1 MLGGRGGYGSGLGGY
16 GEAVSKIEK
25 LESQTMRSIKRLKK
39 LLIAKASR
47 ASAIFAVRHESSQH
61 TPAIAPPA
69 SVGHSKWADHLS
81 SQFNKPGI
89 KVLEI
94 GSRVVTGAN
103 FRGLFDKA
111 EYTGFDIYPGEN
123 VDVAG
128 DAHRLSKYFKD
139 EEFDL
144 IFSSAVFEHLA
155 MPWIVAEEI
164 SKILKVGGRAFV
176 ETHFSFSSHERPWNF
191 FQFSDMGLKALFNPS
206 LGFNVIEAG
215 MSNPIQGW
223 FGSQADEYL
232 RYREVG
238 ELYCHSEI
246 LCEKVAKFNGV
257 DWREVDIDTLTGSTH
272 YPKPSA
278 NK

>member
-1 MLGGRGGYGSGLGGY
+1 MRRILVRIKSLLQSK
-16 GEAVSKIEK
+16 VSRI
-25 LESQTMRSIKRLKK
+25 L
-39 LLIAKASR
+39 
-47 ASAIFAVRHESSQH
+47 AIFAVKHESNRR

-69 SVGHSKWADHLS
+69 SVGHAKWANYLS
-81 SQFNKPGI
+81 LQFNKPGI

-103 FRGLFDKA
+103 FRGIFDKA

-123 VDVAG
+123 VDISG
-128 DAHRLSKYFKD
+128 DAHKLSKYFKN

-144 IFSSAVFEHLA
+144 VFSSAVFEHLA
-155 MPWIVAEEI
+155 MPWIAAEEI
-164 SKILKVGGRAFV
+164 SKVLKVGGIVFI

-206 LGFNVIEAG
+206 LGFKVIEAG
-215 MSNPIQGW
+215 MSNPIKGW
-223 FGSQADEYL
+223 FASQADEYL

-246 LCEKVAKFNGV
+246 LCEKVSKFLGV
-257 DWREVDIDTLTGSTH
+257 NWREIDIDTITGFTH
-272 YPKPSA
+272 YPKPPTNSD
-278 NK
+278 N